1 MLAYNIYLD
10 NKYQYT
16 TLTKSLEEAE
26 FEAICL
32 EHPEITDY
40 AKDYCDRYLLE
51 YNELDS
57 EDFQTIA
64 YDYLM
69 DYDLENLSF
78 RVIETTEDDIDNNDL
93 ILGYTFDGSS
103 SQVVSK

>member
-1 MLAYNIYLD
+1 MIAYNIYLD

-16 TLTKSLEEAE
+16 TATKSLEEAE

-32 EHPEITDY
+32 EHPDIVDY
-40 AKDYCDRYLLE
+40 AKDYCDRHVLE
-51 YNELDS
+51 YNDLDS

-64 YDYLM
+64 YDYLI

-78 RVIETTEDDIDNNDL
+78 RVIETTEDDIDNDDL
-93 ILGYTFDGSS
+93 ILGYIFDGSP
-103 SQVVSK
+103 SQVISE